1 MNDLTGFQRDLLYII
16 AGCDETY
23 EFRIKDKLES
33 YYETEVTHDRL
44 YPNLDALVSAELLER
59 RRHNNQPDEY
69 VMTVQGQKEVETR
82 REWENNYLESEF
94 SV

>member
-23 EFRIKDKLES
+23 EFRIKDELES
-33 YYETEVTHDRL
+33 YYQTEVTHDRL
-44 YPNLDALVSAELLER
+44 YPNLDTLVNAELLEAR
-59 RRHNNQPDEY
+59 QHTNQPDEY
-69 VMTVQGQKEVETR
+69 VMTVQGQNEVETR
-82 REWENNYLESEF
+82 RKWENNYLKSDS